1 MLGCKG
7 LRLSLRNKWGTG
19 ENWGEL
25 GMADPIS
32 TMGGGG
38 GTFKTSA
45 GEVSL

>member
-1 MLGCKG
+1 MGN
-7 LRLSLRNKWGTG
+7 R
-19 ENWGEL
+19 GEL

>member
-1 MLGCKG
+1 MGN
-7 LRLSLRNKWGTG
+7 R
-19 ENWGEL
+19 GEL

-38 GTFKTSA
+38 GGTFKTSA